1 MKAWKLVLTVI
12 FALASVAAAA
22 KTLEITVTDIRSD
35 KGNVLAMA
43 KVAGHEQ
50 PVYGMSP
57 AKRGEVVV
65 TLEGIDAETAEVS
78 LLHDEDG
85 DYKMKTGERGPAEGY
100 AAKKARPARRA
111 ERRDDTPPLP
121 CRGINRRPAYGR
133 NAAEDAQ
140 TSGEKRRT
148 PGTNS

>member
-1 MKAWKLVLTVI
+1 MKAWKLVLTVV

-43 KVAGHEQ
+43 KVAGREQ

-85 DYKMKTGERGPAEGY
+85 DYKMKTGERGRRLCRE
-100 AAKKARPARRA
+100 KARPARRA

-121 CRGINRRPAYGR
+121 CRGINRRPAYG
-133 NAAEDAQ
+133 
-140 TSGEKRRT
+140 
-148 PGTNS
+148 

>member
-43 KVAGHEQ
+43 KVAGREQ

-65 TLEGIDAETAEVS
+65 TLKGIDAETAEVS

-85 DYKMKTGERGPAEGY
+85 DYQMKTGDRGPLEGY
-100 AAKKARPARRA
+100 AARKCKLPAEKNTAKIRLYY
-111 ERRDDTPPLP
+111 P
-121 CRGINRRPAYGR
+121 
-133 NAAEDAQ
+133 AAEN
-140 TSGEKRRT
+140 E
-148 PGTNS
+148 

>member
-1 MKAWKLVLTVI
+1 MKAWKLVLTVV

-22 KTLEITVTDIRSD
+22 KTLEITAADIRSD
-35 KGNVLAMA
+35 KGSILAMA
-43 KVAGHEQ
+43 KVAGQKQ

-65 TLEGIDAETAEVS
+65 TLEGIDADAAEVS

-85 DYKMKTGERGPAEGY
+85 DYKMKTGERGRRRLCRE
-100 AAKKARPARRA
+100 KVHPARRA

-121 CRGINRRPAYGR
+121 CRGIDRRPAYG
-133 NAAEDAQ
+133 
-140 TSGEKRRT
+140 
-148 PGTNS
+148 

>member
-78 LLHDEDG
+78 LLRTRPGRRLCRE
-85 DYKMKTGERGPAEGY
+85 KV
-100 AAKKARPARRA
+100 RPARRA